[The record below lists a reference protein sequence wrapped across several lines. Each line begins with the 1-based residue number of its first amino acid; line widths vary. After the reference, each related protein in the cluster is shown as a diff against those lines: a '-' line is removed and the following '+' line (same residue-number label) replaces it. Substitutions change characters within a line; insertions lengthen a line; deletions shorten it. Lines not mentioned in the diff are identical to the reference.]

1 VFDDER
7 VSNFE
12 PGVFKYLAPGESVNV
27 PQLDAPDGQFEP
39 FMRGMLRA
47 VAAAIGCSYETISRD
62 FSQSNYSSSRL
73 SLLEDRENW
82 KTLQDYLIDHL
93 LRPVF
98 ERWLAAAVGSGAMP
112 LPGYDVMPERYEA
125 VKWFPRGWEWVDPA
139 KEVSA
144 YKEAVR
150 CGFKTQADVVAAG
163 GGDLE
168 DLLVA
173 LAAERE
179 RAQELGL
186 TLDID
191 PGKVSGAGLTQARP
205 PGSIIP
211 QDPYSPEDTAAE
223 SGDSTGEVEGTPEDL
238 AEDLAEGDDI
248 EDDA

>member
-1 VFDDER
+1 
-7 VSNFE
+7 
-12 PGVFKYLAPGESVNV
+12 
-27 PQLDAPDGQFEP
+27 
-39 FMRGMLRA
+39 MLRS
-47 VAAAIGCSYETISRD
+47 VAAAIGCSYETVSRD

-73 SLLEDRENW
+73 SLLEDRETW

-98 ERWLAAAVGSGAMP
+98 ERWMAAAVGSGAMP

-125 VKWFPRGWEWVDPA
+125 AKWFPRGWEWVDPA

-211 QDPYSPEDTAAE
+211 QDPYSPDDTAAE
-223 SGDSTGEVEGTPEDL
+223 SGDSTGEVEDTPEDL

-248 EDDA
+248 EDDT